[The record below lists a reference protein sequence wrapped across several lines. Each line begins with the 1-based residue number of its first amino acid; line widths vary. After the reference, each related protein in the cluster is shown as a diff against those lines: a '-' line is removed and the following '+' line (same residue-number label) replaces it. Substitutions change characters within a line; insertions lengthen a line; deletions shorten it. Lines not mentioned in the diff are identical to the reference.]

1 MFTAQVFTLYPE
13 YFPGP
18 FKNGLYGKAI
28 EKKIWDLRTV
38 NIRDYAIDKHK
49 TVDDT
54 PYGGGSGML
63 IKPDVLAK
71 SLDKNINGDEKI
83 VYLSPKGKVFNQ
95 KIAKELSLEN
105 KVNIICGHFEGIDQ
119 RVLENRKIDEIS
131 LGDFVLSGG
140 ETATYVFLDAILRLI
155 PGVLGNE
162 KSTSE
167 ESFENGLL
175 EYPQYT
181 KPQIWE
187 EKSVPNVLLS
197 GDHAKIK
204 DWRLSQSEAITR
216 DRRPDLWQKYNKKT
230 NLINLQMKT
239 IEEINQANVK
249 KIAAEKKLPNFF
261 PGDIVKIGVRITEG
275 KRDRIQ
281 YFEGVCIAKKNRDL
295 NSSFTVRKISFGE
308 GVERTFALYSPIVD
322 SIKVIRSGKVRRAKL
337 YYLRD
342 RTGKS
347 ARIAEKI
354 KKKIGIDVDVK
365 TEQPTAQN
373 VTKTEESNIT
383 EETKVEKGSVEK
395 KDTSEKKNEK
405 ETLKDKK

>member
-1 MFTAQVFTLYPE
+1 
-13 YFPGP
+13 
-18 FKNGLYGKAI
+18 
-28 EKKIWDLRTV
+28 
-38 NIRDYAIDKHK
+38 
-49 TVDDT
+49 
-54 PYGGGSGML
+54 
-63 IKPDVLAK
+63 
-71 SLDKNINGDEKI
+71 
-83 VYLSPKGKVFNQ
+83 
-95 KIAKELSLEN
+95 
-105 KVNIICGHFEGIDQ
+105 
-119 RVLENRKIDEIS
+119 
-131 LGDFVLSGG
+131 
-140 ETATYVFLDAILRLI
+140 
-155 PGVLGNE
+155 
-162 KSTSE
+162 
-167 ESFENGLL
+167 
-175 EYPQYT
+175 
-181 KPQIWE
+181 
-187 EKSVPNVLLS
+187 
-197 GDHAKIK
+197 
-204 DWRLSQSEAITR
+204 
-216 DRRPDLWQKYNKKT
+216 
-230 NLINLQMKT
+230 MKT

-354 KKKIGIDVDVK
+354 KKKIGIDIDVK

-383 EETKVEKGSVEK
+383 EETKVEKESVEK